1 MKKIAILGSTGSIG
15 TQTLE
20 VARNN
25 GDLEIVSLAA
35 GSNVKKLE
43 EQIREFHPRLVAV
56 WTEEK
61 AKELRDAVKDLDVKV
76 VSGMDGLIEVCTLPE
91 AEILSHE
98 IDEDSMEV
106 FDEKTS
112 IFNPFTVE
120 DFTSFQSDQKAA
132 MEEKALSRGL
142 LAEARAKAVSSVE
155 QLFAAALP
163 DTYTVTVQ

>member
-76 VSGMDGLIEVCTLPE
+76 VSGMDGLIEVCTH
-91 AEILSHE
+91 AGGGDCGDGHRGNDRNRSYNCGHE
-98 IDEDSMEV
+98 
-106 FDEKTS
+106 
-112 IFNPFTVE
+112 
-120 DFTSFQSDQKAA
+120 
-132 MEEKALSRGL
+132 SRKRHRPG
-142 LAEARAKAVSSVE
+142 
-155 QLFAAALP
+155 QQG
-163 DTYTVTVQ
+163 DIW

>member
-76 VSGMDGLIEVCTLPE
+76 VSGMDGLIRVCTLPE
-91 AEILSHE
+91 AEIVVDAACCAGVTPESHRNALE
-98 IDEDSMEV
+98 AM
-106 FDEKTS
+106 
-112 IFNPFTVE
+112 
-120 DFTSFQSDQKAA
+120 KAC
-132 MEEKALSRGL
+132 
-142 LAEARAKAVSSVE
+142 
-155 QLFAAALP
+155 QI
-163 DTYTVTVQ
+163 TVQHEQ